1 MPLKYYLFAILLFP
15 KGIVAQ
21 VGIGTEQPHSST
33 QLHIVSED
41 RGVLFPQVP
50 LKSNTDQET
59 ISNGNV
65 VSLLVYNTSNTTDLN
80 PGYHYWNGTQWSPLG
95 VESVYTGNGAP
106 TPSAPNA
113 PGAGSIYVDESTGDL
128 YTFNGSDWIKQSIT
142 ATNGLSIDNQQVKLG
157 GELTAPTTIKT
168 SPNNTLSIEG
178 LENDDSPKVM
188 LVVDP
193 ESGALKTSKVSSL
206 FREEVVLHIATDGQT
221 QFQTPETISDPKKVN
236 VYRNGVRIDFTP
248 IDDTTIALEQGVA
261 CYANDE
267 IRIVQF
273 N

>member
-1 MPLKYYLFAILLFP
+1 MPLKYYLFATLLFS
-15 KGIVAQ
+15 KGIAAQ

-33 QLHIVSED
+33 QLHIVAQD

-50 LKSNTDQET
+50 LKSRTDQET

-65 VSLLVYNTSNTTDLN
+65 TSLLVYNTSTSTDLN
-80 PGYHYWNGTQWSPLG
+80 PGYYFWDGTQWSPLG
-95 VESVYTGNGAP
+95 VNPIYTGNGAP
-106 TPSAPNA
+106 TPSTPNA
-113 PGAGSIYVDESTGDL
+113 PGAGSIYVDEFTGDI
-128 YTFNGSDWIKQSIT
+128 YTYNGSDWVTQTTS

-157 GELTAPTTIKT
+157 GELTAPTTI
-168 SPNNTLSIEG
+168 SSSAENTLSIKG
-178 LENDDSPKVM
+178 LENEDSPDVM

-193 ESGALKTSKVSSL
+193 QSGVLKTSKISNL
-206 FREEVVLHIATDGQT
+206 FREEVVLHLATKGQT
-221 QFQTPETISDPKKVN
+221 QFQTPEVISDPNKVN

-248 IDDTTIALEQGVA
+248 INNNTIALEQGVV